1 MSTLIQNFVNRV
13 DFESYDD
20 FYNNFEFTI
29 PKDFNFG
36 FDVVDEYAR
45 IDPEKRA
52 LVWCDDNTEKEFSFL
67 DMKKLS
73 NQAVNFFKAQGIKKG
88 DSVMLTLKNRYEFWI
103 IMTAL
108 HKLGAIAI
116 PTTHMVKLHDIT
128 YRVEKASV
136 KMVCTVEE
144 DSLIEDYEACEKE
157 LGIELKKAVVGYLDI
172 PGWINFNKEI
182 SSYSKEFERPVGEER
197 THEDETFLIYFS
209 SGTSG
214 NPKMVAHAHTYAI
227 SHLITA
233 KYWHNVVEDGL
244 HHTSADTGWGKAVW
258 GNYYGQWIAGTA
270 VFVYDYVRF
279 NGLDLMEKI
288 IEKKVNTFCAPPTI
302 YRFLIK
308 EDLSQFD
315 FSNIQYACTA
325 GEPLPPE
332 VFNRFKEYTGLEIKE
347 GFGQTETTLTVGTLK
362 GVEPRPGS
370 MGKASPQYDISIVKP
385 DGTPCDIGEV
395 GEIVVKTSDK
405 TPIGL
410 FMGYYLDEEKTA
422 KVWHDGYYHTG
433 DTAYMDKDNYLWYVG
448 RVDDLIKSAGFRIG
462 PFEIESEIM
471 KLPYVLECAV
481 TSVPDKIRGQAIKAS
496 IVLIDGIEATDQLRK
511 ETMKFFRSALA
522 SYKRPKIVDFVKT
535 LPKTSSG
542 KVRRAE
548 IKENDWN
555 KEDNKDGKDE

>member
-172 PGWINFNKEI
+172 PGWIK
-182 SSYSKEFERPVGEER
+182 
-197 THEDETFLIYFS
+197 
-209 SGTSG
+209 
-214 NPKMVAHAHTYAI
+214 
-227 SHLITA
+227 
-233 KYWHNVVEDGL
+233 
-244 HHTSADTGWGKAVW
+244 
-258 GNYYGQWIAGTA
+258 
-270 VFVYDYVRF
+270 
-279 NGLDLMEKI
+279 
-288 IEKKVNTFCAPPTI
+288 PPH
-302 YRFLIK
+302 YRQI
-308 EDLSQFD
+308 
-315 FSNIQYACTA
+315 
-325 GEPLPPE
+325 
-332 VFNRFKEYTGLEIKE
+332 
-347 GFGQTETTLTVGTLK
+347 
-362 GVEPRPGS
+362 
-370 MGKASPQYDISIVKP
+370 
-385 DGTPCDIGEV
+385 
-395 GEIVVKTSDK
+395 
-405 TPIGL
+405 
-410 FMGYYLDEEKTA
+410 
-422 KVWHDGYYHTG
+422 
-433 DTAYMDKDNYLWYVG
+433 
-448 RVDDLIKSAGFRIG
+448 
-462 PFEIESEIM
+462 
-471 KLPYVLECAV
+471 
-481 TSVPDKIRGQAIKAS
+481 
-496 IVLIDGIEATDQLRK
+496 
-511 ETMKFFRSALA
+511 LA
-522 SYKRPKIVDFVKT
+522 
-535 LPKTSSG
+535 
-542 KVRRAE
+542 
-548 IKENDWN
+548 
-555 KEDNKDGKDE
+555 

>member
-88 DSVMLTLKNRYEFWI
+88 YSVMLTLKNRYEFWI

-116 PTTHMVKLHDIT
+116 PTTHMVKLHDII

-182 SSYSKEFERPVGEER
+182 TSYSKEFERPVGEER

-288 IEKKVNTFCAPPTI
+288 IEKEVNTFCAPPTI

-347 GFGQTETTLTVGTLK
+347 GFGQTETTLALGTFIWMDAK
-362 GVEPRPGS
+362 PGS
-370 MGKASPQYDISIVKP
+370 VGKPSPAYKINLLDREDNIV
-385 DGTPCDIGEV
+385 DIGSE
-395 GEIVVKTSDK
+395 GEICFDVSEGRSTGLFKEYYRNPEKTS
-405 TPIGL
+405 
-410 FMGYYLDEEKTA
+410 EA
-422 KVWHDGYYHTG
+422 WHDGYYHCG
-433 DTAYMDKDNYLWYVG
+433 DTAWIDEDGYFHFVG
-448 RVDDLIKSAGFRIG
+448 RKDDIIKSSGYRIG
-462 PFEIESEIM
+462 PYEVESAVISH
-471 KLPYVLECAV
+471 PSVLECAI
-481 TSVPDKIRGQAIKAS
+481 TGFPDPVRGQIVKAT
-496 IVLIDGIEATDQLRK
+496 IVLAKGFEASDELAK
-511 ETMKFFRSALA
+511 EIQNHVKKVTAP
-522 SYKRPKIVDFVKT
+522 YKYPRKIVFVDA
-535 LPKTSSG
+535 LPTTING
-542 KVRRAE
+542 KIQRKVIR
-548 IKENDWN
+548 NQ
-555 KEDNKDGKDE
+555 DNS

>member
-258 GNYYGQWIAGTA
+258 G
-270 VFVYDYVRF
+270 
-279 NGLDLMEKI
+279 
-288 IEKKVNTFCAPPTI
+288 
-302 YRFLIK
+302 
-308 EDLSQFD
+308 
-315 FSNIQYACTA
+315 
-325 GEPLPPE
+325 
-332 VFNRFKEYTGLEIKE
+332 
-347 GFGQTETTLTVGTLK
+347 
-362 GVEPRPGS
+362 
-370 MGKASPQYDISIVKP
+370 
-385 DGTPCDIGEV
+385 
-395 GEIVVKTSDK
+395 
-405 TPIGL
+405 
-410 FMGYYLDEEKTA
+410 
-422 KVWHDGYYHTG
+422 
-433 DTAYMDKDNYLWYVG
+433 
-448 RVDDLIKSAGFRIG
+448 
-462 PFEIESEIM
+462 
-471 KLPYVLECAV
+471 
-481 TSVPDKIRGQAIKAS
+481 
-496 IVLIDGIEATDQLRK
+496 
-511 ETMKFFRSALA
+511 
-522 SYKRPKIVDFVKT
+522 
-535 LPKTSSG
+535 
-542 KVRRAE
+542 
-548 IKENDWN
+548 
-555 KEDNKDGKDE
+555 

>member
-128 YRVEKASV
+128 YRVDKASV

-233 KYWHNVVEDGL
+233 
-244 HHTSADTGWGKAVW
+244 
-258 GNYYGQWIAGTA
+258 
-270 VFVYDYVRF
+270 
-279 NGLDLMEKI
+279 I

-347 GFGQTETTLTVGTLK
+347 GFGQTETTLALGTFIWMEAK
-362 GVEPRPGS
+362 PGS
-370 MGKASPQYDISIVKP
+370 VGKPSPAYKINLLDRDDNIV
-385 DGTPCDIGEV
+385 DIGSE
-395 GEIVVKTSDK
+395 GEICFDVSEGRSTGLFKEYYRNPEKTS
-405 TPIGL
+405 
-410 FMGYYLDEEKTA
+410 EA
-422 KVWHDGYYHTG
+422 WHDGYYHCG
-433 DTAYMDKDNYLWYVG
+433 DTAWIDEDGYFHFVG
-448 RVDDLIKSAGFRIG
+448 RKDDIIKSSGYRIG
-462 PFEIESEIM
+462 PYEVESAVISH
-471 KLPYVLECAV
+471 PSVLECAI
-481 TSVPDKIRGQAIKAS
+481 TGFPDPVRGQIVKAT
-496 IVLIDGIEATDQLRK
+496 IVLAKGFEASDELAK
-511 ETMKFFRSALA
+511 EIQNHVKKVTAP
-522 SYKRPKIVDFVKT
+522 YKYPRKIVFVDA
-535 LPKTSSG
+535 LPTTING
-542 KVRRAE
+542 KIQRKVIR
-548 IKENDWN
+548 NQ
-555 KEDNKDGKDE
+555 DNS

>member
-288 IEKKVNTFCAPPTI
+288 IEKKVNT
-302 YRFLIK
+302 
-308 EDLSQFD
+308 
-315 FSNIQYACTA
+315 
-325 GEPLPPE
+325 

-347 GFGQTETTLTVGTLK
+347 GFGQTETTLALGTFIWMDAK
-362 GVEPRPGS
+362 PGS
-370 MGKASPQYDISIVKP
+370 VGKPSPAYKINLLDREDNIV
-385 DGTPCDIGEV
+385 DIGSE
-395 GEIVVKTSDK
+395 GEICFDVSEGRSTGLFKEYYRNPEKTS
-405 TPIGL
+405 
-410 FMGYYLDEEKTA
+410 EA
-422 KVWHDGYYHTG
+422 WHDGYYHCG
-433 DTAYMDKDNYLWYVG
+433 DTAWIDEDGYFHFVG
-448 RVDDLIKSAGFRIG
+448 RKDDIIKSSGYRIG
-462 PFEIESEIM
+462 PYEVESAVISH
-471 KLPYVLECAV
+471 PSVLECAI
-481 TSVPDKIRGQAIKAS
+481 TGFPDPVRGQIVKAT
-496 IVLIDGIEATDQLRK
+496 IVLAKGFEASDELAK
-511 ETMKFFRSALA
+511 EIQNHVKKVTAP
-522 SYKRPKIVDFVKT
+522 YKYPRKIVFVDA
-535 LPKTSSG
+535 LPTTING
-542 KVRRAE
+542 KIQRKVIR
-548 IKENDWN
+548 NQ
-555 KEDNKDGKDE
+555 DNS